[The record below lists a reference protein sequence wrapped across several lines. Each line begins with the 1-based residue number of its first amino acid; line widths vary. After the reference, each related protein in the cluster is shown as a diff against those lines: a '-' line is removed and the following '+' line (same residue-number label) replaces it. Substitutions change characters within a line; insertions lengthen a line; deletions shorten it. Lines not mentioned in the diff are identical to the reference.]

1 MLSPEDSK
9 VQLRTYTGD
18 HVQVLG
24 TTEVEVRYENQSAT
38 LPLLIVAG
46 EGPTLLGRNWLCQI
60 RLNWPTIFQIKA
72 AKSSSSKLQ
81 ELLNN
86 YGELFNEG
94 MGTFT
99 GPKAKIYPNKDPKPR
114 YFKPRP
120 VPYSVKTL
128 VEDELERLQ
137 REKIIEPVE
146 FSDWAA
152 PIVPVLKDD
161 NTVRIYGDYK
171 LTINQESKLDNYPIP
186 KAEDLFAN
194 LGKGEKFTKLDLS
207 QAYQQLPLDEDS
219 KQYTTINTHKGLFRY
234 NRLPYGI
241 SSSPGIFQRTMDNL
255 LQNIP
260 QVNVRVDDILITGV
274 DDDAHLANLEDVLK
288 RLTMLE

>member
-1 MLSPEDSK
+1 M
-9 VQLRTYTGD
+9 
-18 HVQVLG
+18 
-24 TTEVEVRYENQSAT
+24 
-38 LPLLIVAG
+38 
-46 EGPTLLGRNWLCQI
+46 
-60 RLNWPTIFQIKA
+60 
-72 AKSSSSKLQ
+72 
-81 ELLNN
+81 
-86 YGELFNEG
+86 
-94 MGTFT
+94 
-99 GPKAKIYPNKDPKPR
+99 
-114 YFKPRP
+114 
-120 VPYSVKTL
+120 PYSVKTL

-161 NTVRIYGDYK
+161 NTVRICGDYK

-260 QVNVRVDDILITGV
+260 QVKG
-274 DDDAHLANLEDVLK
+274 
-288 RLTMLE
+288 